1 MTLDVHR
8 TRKDFPILERK
19 VYGKP
24 LVYLDNAAT
33 SQKPRQVIDAL
44 VDYYENYN
52 ANIHRAVHCL
62 GEEATAAYEEARA
75 KVAKFINAPSPESV
89 IFTRNTTEAINLV
102 AYTWGRANVLEG
114 DEILLTQMEH
124 HSNLI
129 PWQRLASEKGAT
141 VRYIELTDTQTLA
154 LDGLENLFDA
164 RTRIA
169 AMPHVSNSLG
179 TINPVKKIA
188 AEARRNGTLF
198 LVDGAQGAP
207 HLPVDVQAIGC
218 DFYAFSSHKML
229 GPTGVGVLYG
239 RPELLEEMEPFLG
252 GGEMIRKV
260 TFEGATWNDLPW
272 KFEAGTPNIA
282 DVIAFGSAIDY
293 LNQLGME
300 NVREHEI
307 EITDYA
313 LTRLSQ
319 LEGIVMYGPPD
330 PRERGGVVSFNFGDL
345 HPHDIGTVLDH
356 HGVAIR
362 AGHHCTQPLM
372 RTLGVSGTARASFY
386 IYNTPEEVDVL
397 IEALEA
403 TRDFFTR

>member
-8 TRKDFPILERK
+8 IRKDFPILERK

-293 LNQLGME
+293 LNKLGME

-319 LEGIVMYGPPD
+319 LVGIVMYGPPD

-403 TRDFFTR
+403 TRDFFKR

>member
-1 MTLDVHR
+1 
-8 TRKDFPILERK
+8 
-19 VYGKP
+19 
-24 LVYLDNAAT
+24 
-33 SQKPRQVIDAL
+33 
-44 VDYYENYN
+44 
-52 ANIHRAVHCL
+52 
-62 GEEATAAYEEARA
+62 
-75 KVAKFINAPSPESV
+75 
-89 IFTRNTTEAINLV
+89 
-102 AYTWGRANVLEG
+102 
-114 DEILLTQMEH
+114 
-124 HSNLI
+124 
-129 PWQRLASEKGAT
+129 
-141 VRYIELTDTQTLA
+141 
-154 LDGLENLFDA
+154 
-164 RTRIA
+164 
-169 AMPHVSNSLG
+169 
-179 TINPVKKIA
+179 
-188 AEARRNGTLF
+188 
-198 LVDGAQGAP
+198 
-207 HLPVDVQAIGC
+207 
-218 DFYAFSSHKML
+218 
-229 GPTGVGVLYG
+229 VLYG

-403 TRDFFTR
+403 TRDFFKR